1 MFRWSKFGQDLL
13 YTGGGYMFRWSKF
26 GQDLLYTGGGYVFRW
41 SKFGQDLLYTGG
53 GYVQELGTSFNQ
65 TLDVLQQLAD
75 AHWLDRR

>member
-1 MFRWSKFGQDLL
+1 MLL
-13 YTGGGYMFRWSKF
+13 YTGGGC
-26 GQDLLYTGGGYVFRW
+26 VFRW

>member
-1 MFRWSKFGQDLL
+1 MCL
-13 YTGGGYMFRWSKF
+13 GGPNLVRTAVHWGW
-26 GQDLLYTGGGYVFRW
+26 LCVFRW

-65 TLDVLQQLAD
+65 TLDILQQLAD